1 MSMSKATDTF
11 YRIYGSYKSVC
22 LIPIPAGKGASSSEV
37 KQAVDGSFY
46 YEYED
51 ETDKGKSI
59 ESQTVYPSK
68 AAAWEKVKA
77 DIRAE
82 IAEREKMLDAV
93 ILAWSKDEEVAKA
106 PL

>member
-1 MSMSKATDTF
+1 MSDTF
-11 YRIYGSYKSVC
+11 YRIYGSLKSVC
-22 LIPIPAGKGASSSEV
+22 LIPLPATQEI

-51 ETDKGKSI
+51 ETDMGKTIAS
-59 ESQTVYPSK
+59 ETVYPSK
-68 AAAWEKVKA
+68 AAAWESVKA

-82 IAEREKMLDAV
+82 IAEREKLLDAV
-93 ILAWSKDEEVAKA
+93 ILAWSKDEAVAKA